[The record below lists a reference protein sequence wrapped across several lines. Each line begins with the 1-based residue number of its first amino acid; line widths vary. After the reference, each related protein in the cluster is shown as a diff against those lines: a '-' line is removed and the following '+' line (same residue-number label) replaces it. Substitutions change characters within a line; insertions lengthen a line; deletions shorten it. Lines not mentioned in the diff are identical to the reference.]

1 MNLKFQSGLFV
12 ASFSLPFFLFLL
24 FICKAVDEF
33 CLGMTQDLPLSQVR
47 LITLSL
53 ASL

>member
-12 ASFSLPFFLFLL
+12 ASFSLPFFFF

-33 CLGMTQDLPLSQVR
+33 CLGMTPDLPLSQVR
-47 LITLSL
+47 LITL
-53 ASL
+53 